1 MGDLQP
7 GCGGRIRFGGGHGDP
22 EGCGVGCVGVLRPF
36 PLCRPLLRTLLL
48 WRLAGGWAVEAGSHG
63 GGRGA
68 PGGIV
73 EGPGLEAGQGYGP
86 ICSTPGR

>member
-7 GCGGRIRFGGGHGDP
+7 GCWGHIRFGRGLGDP
-22 EGCGVGCVGVLRPF
+22 EGCGVGFVGVLRPF
-36 PLCRPLLRTLLL
+36 PLWRPLLRMLLL
-48 WRLAGGWAVEAGSHG
+48 SRLAGGWALEAGSHRG
-63 GGRGA
+63 GGGA

-73 EGPGLEAGQGYGP
+73 DGPGLEAGKGYGA